1 MLEREAVFVTV
12 DWLAVHLNDP
22 GLVVVDGSWY
32 LPTMNRD
39 PEREFLDGH
48 IPGAIRFDIDAIR
61 DLAAPYPHMM
71 PSEAEFARMVGAL
84 GLSET
89 MTIIVYDGAGL
100 FGAPRVRWMLRA
112 MGASNIRLLDG
123 GLPAWKARNLPLE
136 SGPSTRAAAVFKA
149 RFDESLVAKTDDVR
163 RALETGSAQVVDA
176 RPADRFRGDAP
187 EPRPG
192 VRAGHM
198 PGSLNLPFPDTIA
211 DGRLMSPDQIEAAFR
226 TAGVN
231 LSEPVITSCGSGVS
245 AAILALALEMTGR
258 KVEALYD
265 GSWAEWGS
273 RTDCPVDTGPTRSM
287 RKSSQ

>member
-12 DWLAVHLNDP
+12 DWLAAHLNDP
-22 GLVVVDGSWY
+22 NLAVVDGSWY

-39 PEREFLDGH
+39 PQREFLDGH
-48 IPGAIRFDIDAIR
+48 IPGAIRFDIDAVR
-61 DLAAPYPHMM
+61 DPASPYPHMM
-71 PSEAEFARMVGAL
+71 PSEADFSRMAGAL
-84 GLSET
+84 GLSDT

-100 FGAPRVRWMLRA
+100 FAAPRVRWMLRA
-112 MGASNIRLLDG
+112 MGAGDVRLLDG
-123 GLPAWKARNLPLE
+123 GLPAWKDKKLPLE
-136 SGPSTRAAAVFKA
+136 TGPNTHTQVVFKA
-149 RFDESLVAKTDDVR
+149 RFDASLIADTESVR

-211 DGRLMSPDQIEAAFR
+211 NGRLMPPDQLEKTFAD
-226 TAGVN
+226 AGVD
-231 LSEPVITSCGSGVS
+231 LSKPVITSCGSGVS

-273 RTDCPVDTGPTRSM
+273 RADCPVLTGPTLSR